1 MSLNIQIMTPDK
13 IFLKQQVEEIILP
26 TNTGQ
31 IGILKNHAPLI
42 TALDIGVLLLRSQ
55 NKWIP
60 IALMGGFALIKKN
73 QVTILVNEAESVET
87 LNPETVEKTFAEAKE
102 KLEQATTSKEKV
114 EANFL
119 FKRERARYQVLFQT
133 KTN

>member
-1 MSLNIQIMTPDK
+1 MTPDK
-13 IFLKQQVEEIILP
+13 IFLKKEVEEIILP

-73 QVTILVNEAESVET
+73 QVTILVNEAESAET
-87 LNPETVEKTFAEAKE
+87 MNPENVQKTFGEAKE
-102 KLEQATTSKEKV
+102 KLEQAATPKEKV
-114 EANFL
+114 EANFI
-119 FKRERARYQVLFQT
+119 FKREKARYQVIFQT

>member
-13 IFLKQQVEEIILP
+13 IFLKKEVEEVILP

-42 TALDIGVLLLRSQ
+42 SALDIGVLLLRSH

-73 QVTILVNEAESVET
+73 QVTILVNEAESAETMNPDNVER
-87 LNPETVEKTFAEAKE
+87 TFSEAKE
-102 KLEQATTSKEKV
+102 KLEQAATSKEKV
-114 EANFL
+114 EANFI
-119 FKRERARYQVLFQT
+119 FKRERARYQVIFQT
-133 KTN
+133 KKI